1 MYRGHFDDETIGNI
15 CKEIDNQVGKIN
27 NCNSTL
33 EVVYTSKYD
42 TRFGQIQDNEEVF
55 DPLLN
60 RYNAILRS
68 IISKVF
74 GFRYRHKGVVE
85 TNGMLKF
92 YLAPGLNLML
102 QAGINAVN
110 RSYDFEMSDDYRGI
124 YRVEQWAYNLNML
137 TEFGYKV
144 KGQKIKLVSKQGK
157 YYVLNSNKLKLS
169 DNDERLY
176 QIGELLS
183 NVVSTYELGLKL
195 LAEASYNNLDSSYF
209 VGKFDNR
216 YGVQGE
222 AYCPS
227 EYLGLA
233 LWELSKLKEHDDSYD
248 DILDVLCNEC
258 KDILQECVDFIESKV
273 YNIDI
278 YGYRELEMEVWDF
291 MYPRIDKFSS
301 VKNILSFL
309 VEYMLH
315 KVEKFLQNRKFHRD
329 SKGST
334 GSRDFS
340 STSFF

>member
-15 CKEIDNQVGKIN
+15 CKEIDNQVSKIN

-137 TEFGYKV
+137 TEFG
-144 KGQKIKLVSKQGK
+144 
-157 YYVLNSNKLKLS
+157 
-169 DNDERLY
+169 
-176 QIGELLS
+176 
-183 NVVSTYELGLKL
+183 
-195 LAEASYNNLDSSYF
+195 
-209 VGKFDNR
+209 
-216 YGVQGE
+216 
-222 AYCPS
+222 
-227 EYLGLA
+227 
-233 LWELSKLKEHDDSYD
+233 
-248 DILDVLCNEC
+248 
-258 KDILQECVDFIESKV
+258 
-273 YNIDI
+273 
-278 YGYRELEMEVWDF
+278 
-291 MYPRIDKFSS
+291 
-301 VKNILSFL
+301 
-309 VEYMLH
+309 
-315 KVEKFLQNRKFHRD
+315 
-329 SKGST
+329 
-334 GSRDFS
+334 
-340 STSFF
+340 